1 MSPSLNPAVV
11 AATKAA
17 GLEFTPGAIGQ
28 FGTELTPTLR
38 ARFGLVGTMLARP
51 REKPAH
57 REPAPTWP

>member
-1 MSPSLNPAVV
+1 MSPSFNPAVV

-17 GLEFTPGAIGQ
+17 GVESVPGAIAQ
-28 FGTELTPTLR
+28 VGTEPAPTLR
-38 ARFGLVGTMLARP
+38 ARFGLVGAMLARP